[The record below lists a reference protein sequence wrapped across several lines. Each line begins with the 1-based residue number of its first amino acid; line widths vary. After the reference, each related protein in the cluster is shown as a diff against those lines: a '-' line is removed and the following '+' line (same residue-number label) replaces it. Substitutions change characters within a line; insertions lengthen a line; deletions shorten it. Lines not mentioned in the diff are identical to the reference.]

1 MSRTFSNQVH
11 NYGNNVFKK
20 SSNIKDSSDYLQ
32 NKKANLLL
40 KNLMNNLNT
49 DIENKKS
56 RNQGNYLLIEK
67 AIIINNINNIDKFN
81 KNDIVSDLHSHV
93 HLGSSINDDDLNLQD
108 NDDDFNDEDD
118 DDNFYNKDN
127 NINPI
132 VSNSNSNITTID
144 NKTIYPNKKNVPFYY
159 KYRIDPNGIL
169 FGNNPSENSYNKF
182 RFITK
187 Q

>member
-1 MSRTFSNQVH
+1 MTRTFSNQVH
-11 NYGNNVFKK
+11 NFGNNVFKK

-40 KNLMNNLNT
+40 KINKDI
-49 DIENKKS
+49 DIENKKFG
-56 RNQGNYLLIEK
+56 NQSNYLLIEK
-67 AIIINNINNIDKFN
+67 AIIINNINKSN
-81 KNDIVSDLHSHV
+81 KNDILSDIYSHI
-93 HLGSSINDDDLNLQD
+93 HLGSSMNDDDLNLQD
-108 NDDDFNDEDD
+108 NEDDFNDEDD
-118 DDNFYNKDN
+118 DDDFLNNNNN

-159 KYRIDPNGIL
+159 KYRIDPNGNL
-169 FGNNPSENSYNKF
+169 FGNTPSENNYNKF

-187 Q
+187 Y

>member
-1 MSRTFSNQVH
+1 MYRNFSNQGVNGMY

-40 KNLMNNLNT
+40 NNLMNNLNT

-67 AIIINNINNIDKFN
+67 TIITNNIEKSN
-81 KNDIVSDLHSHV
+81 KNDMVTDLYSHI
-93 HLGSSINDDDLNLQD
+93 HLGSSMNDDDLNLQD
-108 NDDDFNDEDD
+108 TEDDFNDEEDD
-118 DDNFYNKDN
+118 EQDDCKDDNSN

-144 NKTIYPNKKNVPFYY
+144 SKTIYPNKKNIPFYY
-159 KYRIDPNGIL
+159 KYSIDPNGIL
-169 FGNNPSENSYNKF
+169 FGNNYNKF
-182 RFITK
+182 RFISK
-187 Q
+187 H